1 MSERQQKGGAR
12 AAEVGGVF
20 EVQDAHTQL
29 KLPGISVSRQ
39 ERGKKNATHWS
50 FIVFRAFRTGV
61 ALVELL
67 NGHILSVRWGVQKWP
82 VAHICAVTTV
92 ARERG

>member
-1 MSERQQKGGAR
+1 MSERQQKGGSR

-39 ERGKKNATHWS
+39 ERGQKNATHWS
-50 FIVFRAFRTGV
+50 FIVFRIQDGRCAGRT
-61 ALVELL
+61 LERT
-67 NGHILSVRWGVQKWP
+67 HTQRQ
-82 VAHICAVTTV
+82 V
-92 ARERG
+92 ARAETACRPYLRGNNRSP